1 LILKRKK
8 EMNKAKKIIYLMKN
22 KLKMILE
29 FYLSLIFSELHI
41 RYLNVN
47 LFNLWVDLIKGSNVS

>member
-1 LILKRKK
+1 MILKRKK